1 MLRMPGFAF
10 TAPVCRLFPS
20 CLPSGGAACHL
31 SWDVSHSY
39 FHRSVTEGFLIPK
52 SLFTL
57 SRGWGSLRPVLRPCG
72 GEYIWTWLSFSS
84 FSLLGDH
91 LILLRRLL
99 SMFIFFLLFC
109 KPPRIALKTLCTAMT
124 KIKYNITPGREQLH
138 SRRRDKSIIL
148 LTRTP
153 VLMLLD
159 LPGPFICTF
168 AGERGI

>member
-1 MLRMPGFAF
+1 
-10 TAPVCRLFPS
+10 
-20 CLPSGGAACHL
+20 
-31 SWDVSHSY
+31 
-39 FHRSVTEGFLIPK
+39 
-52 SLFTL
+52 
-57 SRGWGSLRPVLRPCG
+57 
-72 GEYIWTWLSFSS
+72 
-84 FSLLGDH
+84 
-91 LILLRRLL
+91 
-99 SMFIFFLLFC
+99 MFIFFLLFC

-148 LTRTP
+148 LMRTP